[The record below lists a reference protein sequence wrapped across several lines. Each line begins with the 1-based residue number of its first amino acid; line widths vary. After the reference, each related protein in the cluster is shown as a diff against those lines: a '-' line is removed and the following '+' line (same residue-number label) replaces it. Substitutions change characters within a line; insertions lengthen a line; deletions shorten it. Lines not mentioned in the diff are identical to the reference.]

1 MWLLFQLDGILFGFL
16 LLSSSSVFQ
25 SAAVPGGRNSISPPS
40 PSPVRWRQVYM
51 TYHPDKYNKTR
62 HFLSEFYHK
71 YYKGLI
77 ADEMVGGPLMLDFN
91 KVIVADKKGLDPNL
105 KISLSGSD
113 VVSSDP
119 WEVVREQSIFI
130 LFSKFKNRGRNIFH
144 ISDAL
149 FQLLKKTDADNIT
162 FDNIKFPYKTFYI
175 YFGKQTHWEIE
186 KGKYIDGAYVNV
198 DTEDKYLQFIL
209 TTQDDFVDTNLSKRY
224 IYLFDETKSIGLDFE
239 EKPGISI
246 NEAIQNE
253 FVKLEESIVDK
264 DKKYEE
270 VLQKIELDEEHK
282 EGIRAAR
289 EYYKQEFETDD
300 LNRYSKDKTY
310 LQHFKGICSLII
322 NSVLYLN
329 LENREVTTSYP
340 PTTPRMFIDELKNAK
355 QKNKRK
361 IIEDKIERLGYTKIH
376 YCGKNLHYL

>member
-1 MWLLFQLDGILFGFL
+1 
-16 LLSSSSVFQ
+16 
-25 SAAVPGGRNSISPPS
+25 
-40 PSPVRWRQVYM
+40 
-51 TYHPDKYNKTR
+51 
-62 HFLSEFYHK
+62 
-71 YYKGLI
+71 
-77 ADEMVGGPLMLDFN
+77 MVGGPLMLDFN

-289 EYYKQEFETDD
+289 KYYKQEFETDD

-376 YCGKNLHYL
+376 YCGKNLHYSNHNETGSEVMPHWRRGHFRNQPFGENRASKKIIWIEPTIVRQDKGVPQKGHIYSIDHEENLPPT